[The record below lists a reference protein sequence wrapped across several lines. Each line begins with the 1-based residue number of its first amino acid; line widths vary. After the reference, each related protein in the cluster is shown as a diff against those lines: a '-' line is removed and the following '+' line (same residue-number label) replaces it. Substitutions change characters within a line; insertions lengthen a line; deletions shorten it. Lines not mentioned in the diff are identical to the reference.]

1 MTRKERLELISRY
14 PQVGDIVTEC
24 ITNVV
29 DGVEKIIVRRYK
41 QFQDTYA
48 VFGHRVTNDGRVFLR
63 VKGVTD
69 ADFNKNKT
77 VLIPA
82 DDYKT
87 VGHIDDFKDLL
98 GGVLH
103 TFQVDFARIGSGR
116 IGRILTDDFGKGIYV
131 GTFHH
136 LAYVH
141 DPEKTTPVRMYS
153 EDVRFRNH
161 LYPKHGFYVKTLN
174 ANSVKQEIPFPL
186 LLSTIHCSGYG
197 SHAYPSIDFM
207 LGFYESPDISTI
219 RFSDLYIPY
228 DDIKPLYV
236 TADGNTL

>member
-24 ITNVV
+24 ITQIV

-48 VFGHRVTNDGRVFLR
+48 VFGHRVSNDGRVYLR
-63 VKGVTD
+63 VKLVSD
-69 ADFNKNKT
+69 ADFHKNKT

-103 TFQVDFARIGSGR
+103 TFQVDFARVGSGR
-116 IGRILTDDFGKGIYV
+116 IGRILTDDFGKGTYV

-141 DPEKTTPVRMYS
+141 DPEKTAPVRMYP

-161 LYPKHGFYVKTLN
+161 LYPKHGFYVKMLN
-174 ANSVKQEIPFPL
+174 ANSVIREIPFEA
-186 LLSTIHCSGYG
+186 LLSTIHCSGYR
-197 SHAYPSIDFM
+197 SYSYDSIDFIF
-207 LGFYESPDISTI
+207 GFYESPDLSMM
-219 RFSDLYIPY
+219 RFSDSYIPY
-228 DDIKPLYV
+228 DELKQLHI